1 MPFTHKL
8 RPHPPR
14 YRAMVALLVLIG
26 FLEFSNPTWADP
38 LVKSDVFVGG
48 ESGYHTYRIPAL
60 VVSNAGTAL
69 AFCEGRKD
77 SASDQGNI
85 DLVLKRSHDGGTTWE
100 GLQLIHEE
108 GGDAPITIGNPVPI
122 VVHDDDTIH
131 LLFTRNNKRLFYTQS
146 QDDGQTWRAP
156 RELTDI
162 LAEVPFSWL
171 RIGTGPVHGIQLR
184 NTQLAVP
191 IWYCDEEP
199 HAKEKRYRAG
209 VLLGDATGTTW
220 QAGGLVP
227 ENIPKL
233 NECTVLERKDGS
245 LLLNM
250 RGYRAGYRSVAHSN
264 DGGATWSDAAL
275 MPSLPDTT
283 CQGSLLRLQDG
294 RVLFS
299 NVPGNSREKLSLTL
313 SQDDGQTWGSSQV
326 LEPSPSAY
334 ADLAQR
340 VDGTVLC
347 LYERGE
353 QRYNERISV
362 ARIPLSWL
370 QQVTEP

>member
-1 MPFTHKL
+1 MPFAHHQYP
-8 RPHPPR
+8 RPPR
-14 YRAMVALLVLIG
+14 HRAMVALFVLVG
-26 FLEFSNPTWADP
+26 FLGVSDATWAQAV
-38 LVKSDVFVGG
+38 VKKDVFVGG

-60 VVSNAGTAL
+60 VISNAGTIL

-77 SASDQGNI
+77 NAGDQGNI
-85 DLVLKRSHDGGTTWE
+85 DLVLKRSHDGGITWDAI
-100 GLQLIHEE
+100 QQVHEE
-108 GGDAPITIGNPVPI
+108 GGDAPIAIGNPVPV

-146 QDDGQTWRAP
+146 EDDGLTWRAP

-162 LAEVPFSWL
+162 LADVPFPWL

-184 NTQLAVP
+184 NSQLAVP
-191 IWYCDEEP
+191 IWYCDGEP
-199 HAKEKRYRAG
+199 HAREKRYRAG
-209 VLLGDATGTTW
+209 ILLGNATGTTW
-220 QAGGLVP
+220 QAGGIVP

-250 RGYRAGYRSVAHSN
+250 RGYKSGYRAVAHSG
-264 DGGATWSDAAL
+264 DGGVTWSDAKQEIT
-275 MPSLPDTT
+275 LPDTT

-299 NVPGNSREKLSLTL
+299 NVPGNTREKLSLTL
-313 SQDDGQTWGSSQV
+313 SEDDGDTWGASQV
-326 LEPSPSAY
+326 LEQGPSAY
-334 ADLAQR
+334 ADLAQG

-362 ARIPLSWL
+362 ARIPPSWF
-370 QQVTEP
+370 QPIPKP